1 MSLIAKIQQESLLQN
16 KLQAQLAE
24 MSYQSLNGTR
34 QSARNFREGTLEI
47 GKMNFTTPQDRI
59 TKEMVMD
66 YQKKEQ
72 EKHYV
77 DAAGNALKYE
87 STGLKDIANV
97 EDELVKYVPIVYV
110 PLGNA
115 VTEDDIR
122 DYKNDLTNLYNDLT
136 MQTANL
142 KRKGIIV
149 TRAQQRLLI
158 VKERVRE
165 MIDNMTEVGQEIVKH
180 KEKFRDI
187 EDEINAFKASA
198 TISASPGAPALLK
211 RLEKEKSEEEATLI
225 ALVRRLRGV
234 LANEL
239 VRERPHQKE
248 HNFKR
253 FTNSEKKVFQEHNL
267 KFGQLS
273 E

>member
-72 EKHYV
+72 EKHSNV
-77 DAAGNALKYE
+77 IDPTTGKPLLYE

-110 PLGNA
+110 PLGDA

-136 MQTANL
+136 LQTANL
-142 KRKGIIV
+142 KRKGINV
-149 TRAQQRLLI
+149 NRSKQRLLTA
-158 VKERVRE
+158 KERVQE
-165 MIDNMTEVGQEIVKH
+165 MIDNMSEVGQEIVKH
-180 KEKFRDI
+180 KDKLRDI

-198 TISASPGAPALLK
+198 AISGSPGASAVLKKLLK
-211 RLEKEKSEEEATLI
+211 EEAEETATIKSLEDH
-225 ALVRRLRGV
+225 LNGV
-234 LANEL
+234 LAREL
-239 VRERPHQKE
+239 A
-248 HNFKR
+248 N
-253 FTNSEKKVFQEHNL
+253 
-267 KFGQLS
+267 
-273 E
+273 